1 MTSGGTLET
10 RARVVDE
17 SRYKNPDNDPRGP
30 WLATDVTAPYERPAL
45 VYEWHGHLP
54 PPGRCW
60 RFAAARAKELEKEGR
75 ISIGPNGRPRLKRY
89 LDEVRS
95 QRVAEEEA
103 VTRSSLEL
111 LLRRTM
117 GAVAEHIA
125 RHPQSLRHVEWRDLE
140 RALREVFEG
149 LGFDTILT
157 RSGKDGGFDLR
168 LEYGEF
174 SRRQVF
180 LVEVKHWLPSGQK
193 PGEKVVSALV
203 DVVARAGDDAT
214 GLILSSSGFTQEVMR
229 GRAEVEQ
236 HSVRI
241 AGQQKIVSLCQ
252 EYVRSSKGIWAPA
265 RELGDMI
272 LTDTW

>member
-1 MTSGGTLET
+1 MGI
-10 RARVVDE
+10 RAKVIDE

-30 WLATDVTAPYERPAL
+30 WLATDVTAPFERPAL
-45 VYEWHGHLP
+45 VYEWYGHLP

-60 RFAAARAKELEKEGR
+60 RFAASRAKELEEEGR
-75 ISIGPNGRPRLKRY
+75 ISIGPSGRPRLKRY

-95 QRVAEEEA
+95 QRAAEEEA
-103 VTRSSLEL
+103 ATRSSLEL

-125 RHPQSLRHVEWRDLE
+125 RHPQTLRYIEWRDLE

-149 LGFDTILT
+149 LGFDTTLT

-168 LEYGEF
+168 LECGES

-193 PGEKVVSALV
+193 PGAKVVSALV
-203 DVVARAGDDAT
+203 DVVAKVGDDAT
-214 GLILSSSGFTQEVMR
+214 GLILSSSGFTKEVMC

-252 EYVRSSKGIWAPA
+252 EYVRSSEGVWAPA

-272 LTDTW
+272 LADTW